1 MRRKKKLKVGMLVN
15 VINRYTSEVMPEI
28 YVITYNMSGGVWQI
42 SPVSD
47 MTITRHYHTKQ
58 LVEVKC
64 E

>member
-1 MRRKKKLKVGMLVN
+1 MRRKKRLKVGMLVN
-15 VINRYTSEVMPEI
+15 IINRYTSEVMPEI
-28 YVITYNMSGGVWQI
+28 YIITYNMSGGVWQV

>member
-28 YVITYNMSGGVWQI
+28 YVITFNMSGGVWQV

-58 LVEVKC
+58 LVEVK
-64 E
+64 

>member
-1 MRRKKKLKVGMLVN
+1 MRRKNNLKVGKLVR

-28 YVITYNMSGGVWQI
+28 YIITYYMSGGVWQI

-47 MTITRHYHTKQ
+47 MTITRHYHTKS
-58 LVEVKC
+58 LKEVIC

>member
-1 MRRKKKLKVGMLVN
+1 MRRKKRLKVGMLVN

-28 YVITYNMSGGVWQI
+28 YVITFNMSGGVWQV

-58 LVEVKC
+58 LVEVK
-64 E
+64 